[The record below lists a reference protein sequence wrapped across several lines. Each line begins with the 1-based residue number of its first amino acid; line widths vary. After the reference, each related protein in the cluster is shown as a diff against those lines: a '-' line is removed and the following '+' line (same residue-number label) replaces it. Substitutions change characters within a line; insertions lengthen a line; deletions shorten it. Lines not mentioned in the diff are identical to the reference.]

1 MKIPVTISTYETEI
15 MVSYGN
21 TMLTDFHFVKFQ
33 VINHIIKYKIE
44 ACPKH
49 KTRWVKQQT
58 SF

>member
-1 MKIPVTISTYETEI
+1 
-15 MVSYGN
+15 MVQYGN

-33 VINHIIKYKIE
+33 VIKHIIKYKIE

-49 KTRWVKQQT
+49 KTRWVKQRT